1 MRDRERQ
8 QWTEFVRQR
17 EERKTDKPAKKRR
30 SRKPEPS
37 LAELEAALDDLV
49 GSVKDSKL

>member
-17 EERKTDKPAKKRR
+17 EERKADKPAKKRR
-30 SRKPEPS
+30 PKKPEPTPE
-37 LAELEAALDDLV
+37 ELEAALDDLL
-49 GSVKDSKL
+49 KEPKP